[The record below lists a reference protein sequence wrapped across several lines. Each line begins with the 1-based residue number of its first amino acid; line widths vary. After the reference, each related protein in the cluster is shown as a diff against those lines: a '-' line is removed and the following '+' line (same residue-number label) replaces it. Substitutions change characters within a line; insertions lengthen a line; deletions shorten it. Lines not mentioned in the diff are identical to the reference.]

1 MAAVPNI
8 PPPLLRS
15 FVAVSELRSF
25 TAAARRLNLRQSTV
39 SQHIQKLEALT
50 GRRLLLRDTHGV
62 TPTTEGD
69 ALRDFAR
76 GILDANGR
84 LEQFLIGSAQRETLR
99 LGISEDFAVAQL
111 ADVLTAFREH
121 YPDVD
126 LELTVGL
133 SAFLYQRY
141 DAGEIDLIF
150 AKRRRGDRR
159 GDVAWREPLAWIAR
173 PGFVLPKD
181 APVPL
186 ISYSPPSITRSLAIG
201 ALESVGR
208 SWRMVCTSG
217 SLNGLRAGIAAGL
230 GIAAHS
236 ARLMPAGLV
245 ELPPP
250 HGLPALGEVEF
261 VAIGPGHQHAAANA
275 LISALTGGR
284 G

>member
-1 MAAVPNI
+1 MAVPPNI

-15 FVAVSELRSF
+15 FVAVSELKSF

-62 TPTTEGD
+62 MLTTEGG
-69 ALRDFAR
+69 ALREFAR

-84 LEQFLIGSAQRETLR
+84 LERFLAGSAARETLR

-111 ADVLTAFREH
+111 ADVLTAFRAD

-173 PGFVLPKD
+173 PGFTLPKD

-186 ISYSPPSITRSLAIG
+186 VSYSPPSITRSLAIG

-245 ELPPP
+245 ELAPP
-250 HGLPALGEVEF
+250 HDLPALGEVEF

-275 LISALTGGR
+275 LIDALTGGR